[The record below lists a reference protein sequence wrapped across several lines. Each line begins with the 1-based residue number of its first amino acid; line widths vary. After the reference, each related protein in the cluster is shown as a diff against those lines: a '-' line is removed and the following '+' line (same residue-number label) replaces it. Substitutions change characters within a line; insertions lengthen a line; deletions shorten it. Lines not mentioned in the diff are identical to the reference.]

1 MRNTKSTYLAVVL
14 SILMVTLIISGLMSQ
29 ELIACDHGYGRDHH
43 RPPGQVVPA
52 KEIMK
57 WIHDLCDIA
66 GYGIHS
72 GIQTQ
77 PKLDEAANYIL
88 WKLHRL
94 GLKDAKLEPIT
105 ANSPYPKKFEI
116 TVEVPGGKP
125 RPITCFP
132 LQWTVGTPPEGI
144 TGQLAY
150 VGDGS
155 ASNFK
160 LVDVSGKIALID
172 EKMMRGYSP
181 TSRANNAVVTAKNK
195 GAIAVIRA
203 GLQLDVPQFQK
214 NDPTRPPDIFPI
226 PVFSV
231 GKSEGD
237 YLRNLAVSGTPH
249 TVKMVL
255 DVPYEAMRAYN
266 VVFELPGNG
275 SIDEVILVG
284 THYDTG
290 MFTGA
295 VDNNGSVALMIA
307 WAKYFASKPKKERN
321 RDMIF
326 AWLCGHDFDN
336 NTGHYQFAEAHKD
349 QLKKAIVWDVDH
361 AVGGTRYVFNEIEGK
376 IVPTDETNEF
386 YIISNNYTFTRLA
399 AFTMDKYG
407 FVCTQNQ
414 FGSSGMGPQWGMAPT
429 TSPWVNV
436 ASIPLYYHSILD
448 TPDKITL
455 DQVERAYAAHIE
467 ILENVDATPE
477 GFLRYDNIDPTRPN
491 TPPEVRIEVL
501 SDTVRVGDVVLLWND
516 SYFYYDDKTAYHYPG
531 VPYWAGTTW
540 DWGDGTPV
548 TSGGPMV
555 SHVYTT
561 PGTYT
566 VTMKFTDTEKAV
578 GTATR
583 IITVLPMP

>member
-1 MRNTKSTYLAVVL
+1 MTTRRMISLTIILCLSAMLFACGNRFGEFLAHDTEVSPQIIMGWL
-14 SILMVTLIISGLMSQ
+14 S
-29 ELIACDHGYGRDHH
+29 
-43 RPPGQVVPA
+43 
-52 KEIMK
+52 
-57 WIHDLCDIA
+57 DLCDIA
-66 GYGIHS
+66 GYGINS

-77 PKLDEAANYIL
+77 PKLDAAANYIL
-88 WKLHRL
+88 KNLHML
-94 GLKDAKLEPIT
+94 GLRQAKLEPIT
-105 ANSPYPKKFEI
+105 ANSPYPKDFEI
-116 TVEVPGGKP
+116 TVKVPNKES
-125 RPITCFP
+125 RAITCFP
-132 LQWTVGTPPEGI
+132 LQWTAGTPPEGI
-144 TGQLAY
+144 TGELAY

-181 TSRANNAVVTAKNK
+181 TGRSNGAVVTAQEK
-195 GAIAVIRA
+195 GAIAVVRA
-203 GLQLDVPQFQK
+203 GLQLDSPQFQK
-214 NDPTRPPDIFPI
+214 GDPVMPPDIFPI

-231 GKSEGD
+231 GKSEGS

-255 DVPYEAMRAYN
+255 DVPHEAITASN

-275 SIDEVILVG
+275 SMDEVILVG

-307 WAKYFASKPKKERN
+307 WAKYFASKPKESRN

-326 AWLCGHDFDN
+326 TWLCGHDFDN

-349 QLKKAIVWDVDH
+349 HLQKAIVWDVDH
-361 AVGGTRYVFNEIEGK
+361 AAIGIRYVFDEAQDK
-376 IVPTDETNEF
+376 IVPTSEDNEI
-386 YIISNNYTFTRLA
+386 YIISNNYTFSRLA

-407 FVCTQNQ
+407 FVCTQNR
-414 FGSSGMGPQWGMAPT
+414 FGSSGSGPQWGMAPT
-429 TSPWVNV
+429 TSPWVNF
-436 ASIPLYYHSILD
+436 AAIPIYYHSILD
-448 TPDKITL
+448 TPEKITQ
-455 DQVERAYAAHIE
+455 DQIRRAYAAHIE

-477 GFLRYDNIDPTRPN
+477 GFLKYDNIDPTRPN
-491 TPPEVRIEVL
+491 TPPKVRIEVL
-501 SDTVRVGDVVLLWND
+501 SNTVRAGDLVLAWND
-516 SYFYYDDKTAYHYPG
+516 SYFYSDDKTAYHYPG

-548 TSGGPMV
+548 TVGGPMV
-555 SHVYTT
+555 NHVYSN

-566 VTMKFTDTEKAV
+566 VTMKFTDTEKAM
-578 GTATR
+578 GTG
-583 IITVLPMP
+583 TVMIKVSAMPR